1 MLTRRLGRS
10 GLEVSALGLGCWAIG
25 GPWKFGDHAAGWGE
39 VDDDDSIR
47 AIHHALD
54 HGLNFFDT
62 APDYGCGRSERVLG
76 RALAG
81 RREGALIATKFGN
94 EVDEEHHRVRPRE
107 AVVAHLRADCEASLR
122 RLNTDYI
129 DLYQFHLGHYPAAKA
144 SEVREALEALVT
156 TGKIRWYGWS
166 TDDPECAQLFAEGAH
181 CTAIQHTLNLAL
193 DAPQMLSLCEA
204 FDLASVAR
212 SPLGSGLLTGKFD
225 AASTFP
231 ENDFRYHWDFKGD
244 WPAERL
250 RQVAALRAV
259 LPDDGRT
266 LAQAA
271 LAWIWARSQRTL
283 PIPGFK
289 TVAQVRENIA
299 ALGFGPLN
307 EAQTRR
313 IDEAMGRRRV

>member
-1 MLTRRLGRS
+1 
-10 GLEVSALGLGCWAIG
+10 
-25 GPWKFGDHAAGWGE
+25 
-39 VDDDDSIR
+39 
-47 AIHHALD
+47 
-54 HGLNFFDT
+54 
-62 APDYGCGRSERVLG
+62 
-76 RALAG
+76 
-81 RREGALIATKFGN
+81 
-94 EVDEEHHRVRPRE
+94 
-107 AVVAHLRADCEASLR
+107 
-122 RLNTDYI
+122 
-129 DLYQFHLGHYPAAKA
+129 
-144 SEVREALEALVT
+144 
-156 TGKIRWYGWS
+156 
-166 TDDPECAQLFAEGAH
+166 
-181 CTAIQHTLNLAL
+181 
-193 DAPQMLSLCEA
+193 
-204 FDLASVAR
+204 
-212 SPLGSGLLTGKFD
+212 LLTGKFD